1 MAQMARQLTEGNA
14 AMKVISAMALIAL
27 GAAGAI
33 GFDRVARG
41 AEAPPAGITRAILQ
55 RIAVPDS
62 KYEVVLGIAE
72 IAPDVATI
80 GRHKHDGVEA
90 GVLIEG
96 ESVMVIDGTPDL
108 TLKPGDSYQI
118 PAGVPHDAR
127 TGAMSGK
134 VVAVY
139 VVEKGKPL
147 ATPAP

>member
-1 MAQMARQLTEGNA
+1 
-14 AMKVISAMALIAL
+14 MKLHVGVALIAL
-27 GAAGAI
+27 GAVGGI
-33 GFDRVARG
+33 GLDRVARS
-41 AEAPPAGITRAILQ
+41 AEAPPGITRAILQ

-72 IAPDVATI
+72 IAPGVSTI
-80 GRHKHDGVEA
+80 GRHIHNGAEA

-96 ESVMVIDGTPDL
+96 ETILAIDGAPDL
-108 TLKPGDSYQI
+108 TLKPGDSYQV

-127 TGAMSGK
+127 TGAVAGK

-139 VVEKGKPL
+139 VVEKGQPL